1 MHFFFL
7 NCHKHSSITV
17 LLFRLQRKKGRNLFE
32 CYLFLLSSVFR
43 CISVNVVTIF
53 SILKTLSIF
62 FLFFFHTL
70 LLREWT
76 EKKKEGRRGGGRG
89 RKKRNISSLFFFV
102 CKKKDELVF
111 SFHQVDL
118 TTVTKLTAL
127 ETVLNDVLLYCLLS
141 TKQKKNALLIKL
153 EEERNFI
160 WYVW

>member
-1 MHFFFL
+1 M
-7 NCHKHSSITV
+7 NEQKK
-17 LLFRLQRKKGRNLFE
+17 RKKG
-32 CYLFLLSSVFR
+32 
-43 CISVNVVTIF
+43 
-53 SILKTLSIF
+53 
-62 FLFFFHTL
+62 
-70 LLREWT
+70 
-76 EKKKEGRRGGGRG
+76 GGGEEEG
-89 RKKRNISSLFFFV
+89 EKREISLLFFFFV

-160 WYVW
+160 